1 MNLMGLVRWHEGR
14 VWFVGSKLRSSKMDE
29 IGPLQILVV
38 GFVDPKLD
46 GSILGELEAASES
59 GAIKVVDALGVYKD
73 AEGNILA
80 AEASD
85 LSVEEAMVYGA
96 WVGALVG
103 LGAAGEEG
111 AEIGAVAGAISV
123 MDEYEYGLD
132 AESIQSIAEDIPAGG
147 AAMMLV
153 IEHTWAIPLR
163 NAMRASGGIMIAQD
177 FLSPEALIA
186 LGATGA

>member
-1 MNLMGLVRWHEGR
+1 
-14 VWFVGSKLRSSKMDE
+14 MDE

-38 GFVDPKLD
+38 GFDDPQLD
-46 GSILGELEAASES
+46 GSLLDGLEAASAS
-59 GAIKVVDALGVYKD
+59 GAVKVVDALGVYKD
-73 AEGNILA
+73 AGGNILA

-85 LSVEEAMVYGA
+85 LSIDEAMVYGA

-103 LGAAGEEG
+103 LGAGGEEG
-111 AEIGAVAGAISV
+111 AEIGAVAGAISA

-132 AESIQSIAEDIPAGG
+132 ADSIQSIAGDIPAGG

-163 NAMRASGGIMIAQD
+163 NAMRASGGILIAQD

-186 LGATGA
+186 LGAIGG

>member
-1 MNLMGLVRWHEGR
+1 
-14 VWFVGSKLRSSKMDE
+14 MDE

-38 GFVDPKLD
+38 GFEAPQLD
-46 GSILGELEAASES
+46 GSVLGELEAASAS

-80 AEASD
+80 AAASD
-85 LSVEEAMVYGA
+85 LDLDEAMVYGA

-103 LGAAGEEG
+103 LGAGGEEG
-111 AEIGAVAGAISV
+111 AEIGAVAGAISA

-163 NAMRASGGIMIAQD
+163 NAMRESGGILIAQD

-186 LGATGA
+186 LGAMSG